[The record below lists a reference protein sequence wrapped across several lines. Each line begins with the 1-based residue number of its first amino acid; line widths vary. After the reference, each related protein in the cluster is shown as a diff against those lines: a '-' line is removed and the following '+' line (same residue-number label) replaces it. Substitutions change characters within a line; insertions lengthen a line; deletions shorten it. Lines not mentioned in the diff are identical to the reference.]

1 MLFRRKDFHGGRAYA
16 ADPSEK
22 GTLNFGTRAS
32 LMIAWVKLQ
41 LSRLTP
47 DASRSVPQGL
57 SRRKGKGFSLLGSDQ
72 HHPQLREL
80 DTKVFPMPRRRRDA
94 AKALGQVSPCE

>member
-22 GTLNFGTRAS
+22 GTPNFGTRTS

-47 DASRSVPQGL
+47 DASRSVPEGL
-57 SRRKGKGFSLLGSDQ
+57 SRRKGVPFSDQ
-72 HHPQLREL
+72 TSTNSQLREL
-80 DTKVFPMPRRRRDA
+80 DTKVFPRPRRRRDA
-94 AKALGQVSPCE
+94 AKDSWTGQPV